1 MDHGYVLAMILVM
14 ALSNFFT
21 RVFPFLFFVRR
32 EPTAWILFL
41 EKWFPPVI
49 MTILVFY
56 SLRQVDFSA
65 PTHGSLELA
74 AVTSTIVLHLVLKN
88 YLVSIFGST
97 LIYMGLLQGLG

>member
-1 MDHGYVLAMILVM
+1 MDSAYLLLMILVM

-32 EPTAWILFL
+32 EPAGWILFL

-56 SLRQVDFSA
+56 SLRQVDFSVA
-65 PTHGSLELA
+65 PHGSLEIV
-74 AVTSTIVLHLVLKN
+74 AVLSTVVLHLVLKN

-97 LIYMGLLQGLG
+97 LIYMGLLQGLA

>member
-1 MDHGYVLAMILVM
+1 MDNGYLVAMILVM
-14 ALSNFFT
+14 AVSNFFT

-32 EPTAWILFL
+32 EPPGWILFL

-56 SLRQVDFSA
+56 SLRQVDLSA
-65 PTHGSLELA
+65 PPHGSLELL
-74 AVTSTIVLHLVLKN
+74 AVSSTVVLHLVLKN

-97 LIYMGLLQGLG
+97 LIYMGLLQALA

>member
-1 MDHGYVLAMILVM
+1 MDSGYLLAMILVM

-32 EPTAWILFL
+32 EPAGWILFL

-56 SLRQVDFSA
+56 SLKHVEFSA
-65 PTHGSLELA
+65 SPHGSPELA
-74 AVTSTIVLHLVLKN
+74 AVFSTIILHLVLKN

-97 LIYMGLLQGLG
+97 LIYMGLIQGLG

>member
-1 MDHGYVLAMILVM
+1 MDTGYLLGMIAVL

-32 EPTAWILFL
+32 EPPAWILFL

-56 SLRQVDFSA
+56 SLKHVDLSIA
-65 PTHGSLELA
+65 PHGTLEVI
-74 AVTSTIVLHLVLKN
+74 AVSSTIALHLVPKN
-88 YLVSIFGST
+88 YLVSVFGST
-97 LIYMGLLQGLG
+97 LIYMALLQTVG

>member
-1 MDHGYVLAMILVM
+1 MDTGYLVAMILVM

-32 EPTAWILFL
+32 EPARWILFL
-41 EKWFPPVI
+41 ETWFPPVI

-56 SLRQVDFSA
+56 SLKHIDFTSA
-65 PTHGSLELA
+65 PYGSVEMA
-74 AVTSTIVLHLVLKN
+74 AVLSTIVLHLVLKN

-97 LIYMGLLQGLG
+97 LIYMALLQASG